1 MEGFRK
7 VNNKGYCGQL
17 VFLRKIRNIEI
28 SDDKFNTETYV
39 YEKKLLSGFILEKSE
54 YFDGY
59 YLIKF
64 FTGEKEFHWG
74 TDLFERNLEKNLT
87 YLKNEL

>member
-7 VNNKGYCGQL
+7 INNRGYCGQL
-17 VFLRKIRNIEI
+17 VFIRKIRNIDI
-28 SDDKFNTETYV
+28 LDDGHNTESYV
-39 YEKKLLSGFILEKSE
+39 YEKKLSSGFILEKSK
-54 YFDGY
+54 YFEGY

-64 FTGEKEFHWG
+64 FTGEKQFHWG

-87 YLKNEL
+87 YLQK

>member
-1 MEGFRK
+1 MKGFKK
-7 VNNKGYCGQL
+7 VANNGYYGQL

-28 SDDKFNTETYV
+28 SDDKYNTESYV

-54 YFDGY
+54 YFEGY

-64 FTGEKEFHWG
+64 FTGDKEFHWG
-74 TDLFERNLEKNLT
+74 TDLFEKIEENDLT
-87 YLKNEL
+87 YLKK

>member
-7 VNNKGYCGQL
+7 INNKGYCGQL
-17 VFLRKIRNIEI
+17 VFLRKIRNIEM
-28 SDDKFNTETYV
+28 SDDKFNTESYV

>member
-1 MEGFRK
+1 MGCHIDFSEMGE
-7 VNNKGYCGQL
+7 
-17 VFLRKIRNIEI
+17 EI
-28 SDDKFNTETYV
+28 IT
-39 YEKKLLSGFILEKSE
+39 YEKQLSSGFILEESE
-54 YFDGY
+54 YFEGY

-87 YLKNEL
+87 YLENKL

>member
-7 VNNKGYCGQL
+7 INNNGYCGQL
-17 VFLRKIRNIEI
+17 IFMRKIRNIEI
-28 SDDKFNTETYV
+28 ADDKNNTESYV
-39 YEKKLLSGFILEKSE
+39 YEKKLLSGFILEKSD
-54 YFDGY
+54 YFEGY

-87 YLKNEL
+87 YLENKL